1 MPIKGSTI
9 LTGATVS
16 ASGGTSSTLT
26 LTGAEVKHGLQV
38 ADMSVTD
45 FRVRPFANF
54 KQKQPAIVNN
64 VYSKARN
71 EIMAV
76 FPKLCADGIVRFP
89 LIRFICEPHPE
100 QTDAEVVKMLTWGAQ
115 FGFDSD
121 FASFLKYGSMD

>member
-9 LTGATVS
+9 LSGATIS

-45 FRVRPFANF
+45 YRLRPFVNF
-54 KQKQPAIVNN
+54 KQKQPALSNN

-71 EIMAV
+71 EAVAV
-76 FPKLCADGIVRFP
+76 FPKLTANGNLVFP
-89 LIRFICEPHPE
+89 LARIILEPHPE
-100 QTDAEVVKMLTWGAQ
+100 QTEAEVAKMLAWGSQ
-115 FGFDSD
+115 LGFDSD
-121 FASFLKYGSMD
+121 FANFFKYGSLD